1 MTSIGLGM
9 ARALV
14 TGATGFVGRH
24 LAKRL
29 IADGQQVV
37 CLVRDCDRAAT
48 ILPSSCELVRGSLS
62 EPSTLECAIQECDSV
77 YHLAGA
83 TKALRTKT
91 LFEVNQV
98 GTRHLLTAC
107 KEMESPPVTVVVSS
121 LAAAG
126 PSQGKDGRTEADPT
140 CPVSNYGK
148 SKLQGEHEAFEFRH
162 DIPLTIVR
170 PPIVLGPGDRDGLEL
185 FRSVAKLGVH
195 FVPGLQPTYV
205 SWIFVNDL
213 VDALVYARD
222 HGQRLDDDGNGI
234 YFVAGEESVPYA
246 DLGELIGEVLDAK
259 TRIVRNPS
267 PAVWAIAAISEL
279 RTVITRR
286 PNIMSFDK
294 AREATAGSWTCN
306 ASRFCLDTKFEA
318 RTKLRDGLRETADW
332 YREQGW
338 L

>member
-1 MTSIGLGM
+1 M
-9 ARALV
+9 ARAFL

-24 LAKRL
+24 LARRL
-29 IADGQQVV
+29 VDRGTDVV
-37 CLVRDCDRAAT
+37 CLVRDRHRAAKT
-48 ILPSSCELVRGSLS
+48 LPPECKLVIGSLADKQAFEAAVGTCS
-62 EPSTLECAIQECDSV
+62 SV

-91 LFEVNQV
+91 LFEVNQF
-98 GTRHLLTAC
+98 GTRNLLEAC
-107 KEMESPPVTVVVSS
+107 QGVERPPVTVIVSS

-126 PSQGKDGRTEADPT
+126 PSAGKDGRTETDPA

-148 SKLQGEHEAFEFRH
+148 SKLQGEHEAFEFRN

-195 FVPGLQPTYV
+195 FVPTMQPTYV
-205 SWIFVNDL
+205 SWIFVDDL
-213 VDALVYARD
+213 VDALIYACEK
-222 HGQRLDDDGNGI
+222 GQRIDDEGNGV
-234 YFVAGEESVPYA
+234 YFVAGEESVQYA
-246 DLGELIGEVLDAK
+246 DLGELIGEVLETKK
-259 TRIVRNPS
+259 TRVVRNPK
-267 PAVWAIAAISEL
+267 PAVWVMAAISEL
-279 RTVITRR
+279 RTAITRQT
-286 PNIMSFDK
+286 NILSFDK

-306 ASRFCLDTKFEA
+306 ASRFRRDTQFQPKV
-318 RTKLRDGLRETADW
+318 RLREGLRETANW